1 MVELKRN
8 YKILIIHSLFT
19 LADFKISSQVTHV
32 YRKRIYHLFLTNS
45 HHLSTLSL
53 LFQHL
58 KSCPLSNTPGFN
70 IKFVHF
76 KNLMNAKDVLVL
88 LSH

>member
-1 MVELKRN
+1 MKNWVVGMVELKKN

-19 LADFKISSQVTHV
+19 LADFKILSQVTHV

-53 LFQHL
+53 FI
-58 KSCPLSNTPGFN
+58 ST
-70 IKFVHF
+70 F
-76 KNLMNAKDVLVL
+76 KVMSTVK
-88 LSH
+88 